1 MANADEIRWQQRLQH
16 LERAFTQLDRACGKE
31 SYSELELAG
40 LVQMFE
46 FTFELAWKTMKDL
59 LFYEGYDVNSP
70 REVIRKAFETGL
82 IQEVDLWLEIL
93 ESRNRLSHTYD
104 EQTALEA
111 EELIKDS
118 YTPMIRNALES
129 LRQRLG
135 KG

>member
-1 MANADEIRWQQRLQH
+1 MTNADEIRWRQRLQNF
-16 LERAFTQLDRACGKE
+16 ERAFAQLDRACAQE

-70 REVIRKAFETGL
+70 REVIRKAFEAGL
-82 IQEVDLWLEIL
+82 IQDVDLWLETL

-118 YTPMIRNALES
+118 YAPMIRSALES

-135 KG
+135 RG